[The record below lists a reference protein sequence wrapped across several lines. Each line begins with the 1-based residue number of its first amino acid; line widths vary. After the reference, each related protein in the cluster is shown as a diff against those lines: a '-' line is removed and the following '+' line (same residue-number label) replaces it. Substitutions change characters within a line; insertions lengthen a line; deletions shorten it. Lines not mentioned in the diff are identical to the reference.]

1 MPADIFVAREFRLSG
16 IRSSIF
22 RGRQESRIVPLFR
35 KTEHILVSVKTGL
48 GCARAR
54 HHQPFKPEP
63 PFKREDAAATAERY
77 RKVPLVG
84 GDLLQVHEYNVVDGC
99 GTLENLSQVLL
110 IASMTAGQVVLGF
123 LRVAVGRVITV
134 MRSHMPEAMENL
146 QCFRVIYNIHTFA
159 DILFRRTVMMLEE
172 RDVAIAYDRRRPA
185 LFHLIAYG
193 RKRTQIVGFRTLEK
207 FAAGILAGG
216 HAGGIELLQ

>member
-1 MPADIFVAREFRLSG
+1 MRNIHARGYFCGTGVSALRYPFLNLPRTE
-16 IRSSIF
+16 
-22 RGRQESRIVPLFR
+22 ESRIVPLFR

-99 GTLENLSQVLL
+99 GTLENLSQILP
-110 IASMTAGQVVLGF
+110 IASM
-123 LRVAVGRVITV
+123 
-134 MRSHMPEAMENL
+134 
-146 QCFRVIYNIHTFA
+146 
-159 DILFRRTVMMLEE
+159 
-172 RDVAIAYDRRRPA
+172 
-185 LFHLIAYG
+185 
-193 RKRTQIVGFRTLEK
+193 
-207 FAAGILAGG
+207 AAG
-216 HAGGIELLQ
+216 